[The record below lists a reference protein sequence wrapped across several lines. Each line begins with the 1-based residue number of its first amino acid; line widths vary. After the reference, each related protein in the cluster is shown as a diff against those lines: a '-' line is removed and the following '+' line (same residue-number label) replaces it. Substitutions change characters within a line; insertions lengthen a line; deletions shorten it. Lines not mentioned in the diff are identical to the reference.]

1 MVELSPMVVPMPG
14 ENKQMSFNRFVIRI
28 SSQRAKW
35 QSFIL
40 RLIAAGSWRFRDP
53 DVTMLNVPS
62 HASPSG
68 ARVDCS
74 GLLIGQSL
82 WQSVLSFAVTFDPHP
97 PLVANQSIISMQAAY
112 FCQPNK
118 AFKSFN
124 EKLGIPELHNV
135 PWYLKP
141 RLLRTSLIPVK
152 FQISFL
158 LEPTVLKSLSPLS
171 EYLNSKVRPRLNNW
185 MYLIRIL
192 WMDFHS
198 LFNSIG

>member
-28 SSQRAKW
+28 SSQWAKW

-40 RLIAAGSWRFRDP
+40 TRLIAAGSWRFRDP

-62 HASPSG
+62 HASPRG
-68 ARVDCS
+68 ARIDCS
-74 GLLIGQSL
+74 GLFIGQSL
-82 WQSVLSFAVTFDPHP
+82 WLSVLSFAVTFDPHP

-112 FCQPNK
+112 FCQPNN

-141 RLLRTSLIPVK
+141 RLFVHPW
-152 FQISFL
+152 
-158 LEPTVLKSLSPLS
+158 SPLRFKS
-171 EYLNSKVRPRLNNW
+171 
-185 MYLIRIL
+185 
-192 WMDFHS
+192 HS
-198 LFNSIG
+198 CAWTYSIKIIESVVWIFE